1 MSSNFTRSLGHVRHL
16 LGKLARN
23 LSLSLHNCVM
33 RSKSFL
39 SGIFAFALLFTI
51 SGCASDPYENAGSC
65 ETLGESRESEG
76 VVQVCIG
83 IDDNLKWYISGKYF
97 DDFQLLGEIVNRGVL
112 GVLDITEA
120 EMREQGLWE
129 YFLQFKLEVTSEDIA
144 NYAEGDTRWDG
155 IIEAIADKKTE
166 IQTQNELIEE
176 RNTSFQEWQSGNL
189 SEQKAF
195 EAQQKQIEHMNGP
208 YTEAGRNLDR
218 KIAVLSADIVN
229 KYGIVDTDDAFWFAL
244 RVIKSQDTSKD

>member
-1 MSSNFTRSLGHVRHL
+1 M
-16 LGKLARN
+16 K
-23 LSLSLHNCVM
+23 
-33 RSKSFL
+33 SKTFL
-39 SGIFAFALLFTI
+39 SGLFAFALLFTI

-97 DDFQLLGEIVNRGVL
+97 DDFQLLGEIVNE
-112 GVLDITEA
+112 LDKDISEA
-120 EMREQGLWE
+120 EIRDQGLWE
-129 YFLQFKLEVTSEDIA
+129 YWLQFKLAVTSEDIA

-208 YTEAGRNLDR
+208 YTEAGRNFDR

-229 KYGIVDTDDAFWFAL
+229 KYGIVDKNDAFWFAL

>member
-1 MSSNFTRSLGHVRHL
+1 M
-16 LGKLARN
+16 K
-23 LSLSLHNCVM
+23 
-33 RSKSFL
+33 SKSFL
-39 SGIFAFALLFTI
+39 SGLFAFALLFTI

-97 DDFQLLGEIVNRGVL
+97 DDFQLLGEIVNEL
-112 GVLDITEA
+112 DLDISEA
-120 EMREQGLWE
+120 EIRDQGLWE
-129 YFLQFKLEVTSEDIA
+129 YWLQFKLAVTSEDIA

-229 KYGIVDTDDAFWFAL
+229 KYGIVDTNDAFWFAL